1 MTKAN
6 IVNDAITY
14 IEELQ
19 NQVSELTNQLQ
30 EMEVTEEEGEMKLR
44 GIEPEVEV
52 ARIDE
57 TKLWI
62 KMVCPKKEGA
72 FTKLMEAITALGFE
86 PNNASGITSRGAL
99 LVTLHVEEIFR
110 RPTDVRKIQESLLE
124 TITSI

>member
-30 EMEVTEEEGEMKLR
+30 EMEATEEEDVNVPSKLNIDPAEEMKLW
-44 GIEPEVEV
+44 GIE
-52 ARIDE
+52 
-57 TKLWI
+57 
-62 KMVCPKKEGA
+62 MVCPKKEGA

-86 PNNASGITSRGAL
+86 PNNASGTTSRGAL

-110 RPTDVRKIQESLLE
+110 GPTDVRKIQESLLE